1 MRPFGTHDVVFIIED
16 QEIEWLIRSVAGQIK
31 MPGDAEILAK
41 GVSVSLTGGMAA
53 GSLNMVAQVLM
64 AHFLDAADF
73 GLYASLPWFASL
85 LGRHA
90 TDEAPN
96 LLTACWRR

>member
-53 GSLNMVAQVLM
+53 GSLNRSPKSLRRASLG
-64 AHFLDAADF
+64 AADF
-73 GLYASLPWFASL
+73 GLYASLPWFASP

-96 LLTACWRR
+96 LLMACWRR